1 MRLGVAAPVTDL
13 VMGASLGYPLPAFS
27 VVVLVVAAVHRRRST
42 RHLRGPAVRTGAPG
56 IVPA

>member
-13 VMGASLGYPLPAFS
+13 VVGAALGYPLPAFP

-42 RHLRGPAVRTGAPG
+42 RHLRRPAVRTGAPG